1 MVKASTMVFSQLCM
15 LSHGIIYSLASFQ
28 HGNGINFTSFL
39 DISSKISR
47 WVIYMYSIFETRR
60 FCTRWHNYSGIQ
72 CPASKRSPGG
82 TGAGSAGRCGD
93 SGAGGPGG
101 FWGGDFGWLKIM
113 GSALTCP
120 ESSPWIH
127 DDLDWFRGIFWIWG
141 PWKAFLSED
150 LMVCQKIVPISTWP
164 YSKIAENCWCIR
176 CAGLKLFQEKHTV
189 WIYLMIL
196 HLCPETG
203 LVIWVS
209 CQVGM
214 ALIAKGDLTCEET
227 CFLGVWNCK
236 KNTRYTGTEY
246 TVYCNIP
253 YTE

>member
-113 GSALTCP
+113 GSALTFG
-120 ESSPWIH
+120 EFTMNSW
-127 DDLDWFRGIFWIWG
+127 WFGLISRDFLNLGPFKSVPFWRFDG
-141 PWKAFLSED
+141 LSENF
-150 LMVCQKIVPISTWP
+150 P
-164 YSKIAENCWCIR
+164 YINMAILKNCRKLLVYPMCRSK
-176 CAGLKLFQEKHTV
+176 V
-189 WIYLMIL
+189 
-196 HLCPETG
+196 
-203 LVIWVS
+203 
-209 CQVGM
+209 
-214 ALIAKGDLTCEET
+214 
-227 CFLGVWNCK
+227 
-236 KNTRYTGTEY
+236 
-246 TVYCNIP
+246 
-253 YTE
+253 